1 MSEESKESIF
11 EKIKNSISFK
21 DLKDI
26 TKKEVDI
33 DWTRAKSRDDLIR
46 LFIDNGLHL
55 KYTDILSTVKE
66 KPESKPESKPV
77 EEKPESKTKI
87 NPNPIVLTE
96 IVMSIIIMGHG
107 CEHFT
112 TPWTKTEPFAEYFRN
127 NVRVYSRACVPDVNA
142 IGSIIENIDIIRDVR
157 GRFSSVPN
165 NETAAIIST
174 YADAV
179 KMEYIKDIA
188 FNKHTKTDLS
198 KTTGFT
204 KASSMENMTRVS
216 GLSTYLCNKD
226 FGFYH
231 NTREE
236 EIEKSFGIHVID
248 IRLKKTAMDGS
259 ISYEQIFSPRDPTFE
274 NITNFNLIYRS
285 GLTYILKDALKRED
299 LINPALEI
307 FGFTHGIEVIMDV
320 SLEQMYAFFKLLN
333 VEYANIMDYTCR
345 DCVVDL
351 DPNLA
356 EKIYRIEQK
365 YSVKPINFGGLKKNK
380 SVNKRTKNKRTKN
393 KRTKNK
399 RNKNKRSKKYF

>member
-11 EKIKNSISFK
+11 EKIKKTISFK

-26 TKKEVDI
+26 TKIENDI
-33 DWTRAKSRDDLIR
+33 DWSEAKSRDDLIR
-46 LFIDNGLHL
+46 IFIDNGLHL
-55 KYTDILSTVKE
+55 KYTDKLSILE
-66 KPESKPESKPV
+66 KKPI
-77 EEKPESKTKI
+77 EEKPPA
-87 NPNPIVLTE
+87 PNSRSIPVLVDV
-96 IVMSIIIMGHG
+96 VMSIIIMGHG

-112 TPWTKTEPFAEYFRN
+112 APWTKAEPFSEYFKN

-142 IGSIIENIDIIRDVR
+142 IGSITENIDIIRDVR
-157 GRFSSVPN
+157 SRFSSAPN

-188 FNKHTKTDLS
+188 FNKLTKTDLS
-198 KTTGFT
+198 KTTGFA
-204 KASSMENMTRVS
+204 KASTIENMTRVS

-226 FGFYH
+226 FNFYRD
-231 NTREE
+231 TGEE

-259 ISYEQIFSPRDPTFE
+259 ISYEQIFTPNDPSFE
-274 NITNFNLIYRS
+274 NIINFNLIYKR
-285 GLTYILKDALKRED
+285 GITYILKDVLKRED

-307 FGFTHGIEVIMDV
+307 FGFTDGIEKNMDV
-320 SLEQMYAFFKLLN
+320 SLEQMYAFFKLLK

-365 YSVKPINFGGLKKNK
+365 FSVKPINFGGLKKNK
-380 SVNKRTKNKRTKN
+380 SVNKRTKNKNKRFKNKN
-393 KRTKNK
+393 KRS
-399 RNKNKRSKKYF
+399 KNKRSKKYF

>member
-11 EKIKNSISFK
+11 EKIKKTISFK

-26 TKKEVDI
+26 TKIENDI
-33 DWTRAKSRDDLIR
+33 DWSEAKSRDDLIR
-46 LFIDNGLHL
+46 IFIDNGLHL
-55 KYTDILSTVKE
+55 KYKDNLLTVKE
-66 KPESKPESKPV
+66 KPPAPISRSIPV
-77 EEKPESKTKI
+77 L
-87 NPNPIVLTE
+87 VDV
-96 IVMSIIIMGHG
+96 VMSIIIMGHG

-112 TPWTKTEPFAEYFRN
+112 RPWTKTEPFSEYFRN

-157 GRFSSVPN
+157 GRFSSAPN

-188 FNKHTKTDLS
+188 FNKLTETDLS
-198 KTTGFT
+198 KTTGFA
-204 KASSMENMTRVS
+204 KVSSMENMTRVS

-226 FGFYH
+226 FNFSRD
-231 NTREE
+231 TREE

-259 ISYEQIFSPRDPTFE
+259 ISYEQIFTPNDPTFE
-274 NITNFNLIYRS
+274 NIINFNLIYRR
-285 GLTYILKDALKRED
+285 GITYILKDVLKRED
-299 LINPALEI
+299 LINQALEI
-307 FGFTHGIEVIMDV
+307 FGFTDGIEKIMDV
-320 SLEQMYAFFKLLN
+320 SLEQMYAFFKLLK

-345 DCVVDL
+345 DCVVDI

-380 SVNKRTKNKRTKN
+380 SVNKRNKNKRNKN

-399 RNKNKRSKKYF
+399 RNKNKRYKNY